1 MNWIPKTGIQLI
13 ERTLP
18 LNHQL
23 TFEEN
28 QLVSIFN
35 KEISIAVQFGRT
47 ILKQSI
53 KKKKLLSKYK
63 IMNINTWNTLEMFIA
78 FWLNASQIREQFKL
92 THNPDMKASAKH
104 FPVCMFHMHM
114 TQTKLKV
121 LRSSAL
127 ALNRIDNLEISCN
140 SPKFNYFLEVNARYW
155 LRNCGNST
163 VVTYSCKLSSI
174 SLQVTLSVMQYN

>member
-63 IMNINTWNTLEMFIA
+63 IMNINT
-78 FWLNASQIREQFKL
+78 
-92 THNPDMKASAKH
+92 
-104 FPVCMFHMHM
+104 
-114 TQTKLKV
+114 
-121 LRSSAL
+121 
-127 ALNRIDNLEISCN
+127 
-140 SPKFNYFLEVNARYW
+140 
-155 LRNCGNST
+155 
-163 VVTYSCKLSSI
+163 
-174 SLQVTLSVMQYN
+174 